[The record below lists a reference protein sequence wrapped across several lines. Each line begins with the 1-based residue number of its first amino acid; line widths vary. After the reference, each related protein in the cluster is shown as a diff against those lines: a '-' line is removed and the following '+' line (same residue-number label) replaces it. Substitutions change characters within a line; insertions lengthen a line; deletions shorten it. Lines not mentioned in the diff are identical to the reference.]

1 MFCNRIVCVAKRTT
15 KPRLLQSFCDLPK
28 LNPTLSTCKPSVPP
42 MIFKTSWSYNTRLSQ
57 NIKLTIELI
66 LCHGGTHNLN
76 DTTHIKTRDLQT
88 NANSQLS
95 PIPLNFVANPK
106 PLLFVCLLALMVG
119 LFHMHIE
126 VMRMKMEVVYKQ
138 WFNLNKAWEVMVERK
153 RRRRRGRVRW
163 LGNQL
168 SRASIICNTKKPY
181 FNMDRY
187 GYLLYVSHI
196 ITQWIEG
203 PPMPSLRREQI
214 LGSNLR
220 CNHFH

>member
-1 MFCNRIVCVAKRTT
+1 MDTCRGKRCFCNRIVCVAKQTT
-15 KPRLLQSFCDLPK
+15 KPRLLQSSTQLFPHVNQVFRLWVLK
-28 LNPTLSTCKPSVPP
+28 LHEATC
-42 MIFKTSWSYNTRLSQ
+42 LSQ

-76 DTTHIKTRDLQT
+76 DTTHIKTWDLQT
-88 NANSQLS
+88 NTNSQSS
-95 PIPLNFVANPK
+95 PIPLNFV
-106 PLLFVCLLALMVG
+106 LLILSHFCCLLALMVD
-119 LFHMHIE
+119 LLHMRIE
-126 VMRMKMEVVYKQ
+126 VMRMKMEVVCKQ

-168 SRASIICNTKKPY
+168 SRASIICNTKKTLLQ
-181 FNMDRY
+181 Y
-187 GYLLYVSHI
+187 GSIWLSFIVSHI

-203 PPMPSLRREQI
+203 PLMPSLRREQI